1 MHTSIKT
8 LISSWVL
15 FYPYGPP
22 RQRLLH
28 AQAFLMVLLPTPK
41 STTGNSIIHSS
52 SSGRLFDVITSKD
65 QEITSDSDPTWFTDD
80 DLTRSKVPKLDVTV
94 LSSSRF
100 LIAQESEVPCS
111 SSGGRVG
118 KKIIKHWYHQDK
130 DDRAMPLFLIYDDI
144 LKVVGSEKNMEWIL
158 SSKDVKSSSQEEA
171 GDIQLFWIGERHH
184 VNYFVLYFGYE
195 YFSSKDSTSHVDG
208 IIGPPTRET
217 LSSLCYVP
225 NNQAQQPLGNNNNNN
240 NPHLAPLREFGDKIS
255 SPENAAI
262 YSTANGL
269 VEFHRSHK
277 FCSYCGSP
285 TLATKAG
292 SSRICSNHISLSDH
306 NSCRSP
312 TSIYPRIDV
321 ASIMLITSPCEN
333 YALLG
338 RKKSWPK
345 GRYSTLAGFLEIGE
359 TMEQCCVRETLEE
372 SGVHVDRSSLRF
384 VKSQPWPFPRSLMT
398 GFRARAKKVSGNEES
413 DDDDDGRHL
422 PVIAFDKE
430 EMEDVRW
437 FHRSYVAKRI
447 TEGSTA
453 LCYKPM
459 GEEEEFHIPGKSSL
473 ARFLILQWVRE
484 EEQDATAA
492 TITS

>member
-1 MHTSIKT
+1 MHTAIKT
-8 LISSWVL
+8 LIYSWVV
-15 FYPYGPP
+15 FYHHGPP
-22 RQRLLH
+22 RQRLH
-28 AQAFLMVLLPTPK
+28 AQAFLMLLPTPK
-41 STTGNSIIHSS
+41 STTGNSIRNSS
-52 SSGRLFDVITSKD
+52 SSGRLFDVVTSND

-80 DLTRSKVPKLDVTV
+80 DLIRSKVPKLDATV
-94 LSSSRF
+94 LASSRF
-100 LIAQESEVPCS
+100 LIAQESEVPS
-111 SSGGRVG
+111 SSGGGRVG
-118 KKIIKHWYHQDK
+118 KKIIKHWYRQDN
-130 DDRAMPLFLIYDDI
+130 DDRAMPLFLIYDDVI
-144 LKVVGSEKNMEWIL
+144 KVVGSEKNMEWIL
-158 SSKDVKSSSQEEA
+158 SSNNVNLSSRQEA
-171 GDIQLFWIGERHH
+171 GDIQLFWIGERYH
-184 VNYFVLYFGYE
+184 VNYFVLYFDYE
-195 YFSSKDSTSHVDG
+195 CSPAKDSTSYVDG
-208 IIGPPTRET
+208 TIRPPTRET

-225 NNQAQQPLGNNNNNN
+225 NNQAQQPQGNNNNNNNN

-285 TLATKAG
+285 TLTTKAG

-359 TMEQCCVRETLEE
+359 TMEQCCARETLEE

-398 GFRARAKKVSGNEES
+398 GFRARAKKESGNEES
-413 DDDDDGRHL
+413 DDDDGHHL

-453 LCYKPM
+453 LSYKPM

-473 ARFLILQWVRE
+473 ARHLILQWVRE